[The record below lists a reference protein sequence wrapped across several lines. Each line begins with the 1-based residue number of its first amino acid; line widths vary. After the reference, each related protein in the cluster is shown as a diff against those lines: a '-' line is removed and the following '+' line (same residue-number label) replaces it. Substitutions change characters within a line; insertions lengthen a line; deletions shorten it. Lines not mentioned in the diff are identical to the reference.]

1 MRQGRRALGR
11 IGGVVWPLA
20 LLVAFAGVFHG
31 GPATSDGGRP
41 DADCEST
48 PTADIALLERCL
60 AHDSRNVRVMHDL
73 AGAFEATGR
82 VDEAEALYR
91 RTLSIDPQDGESRL
105 RLAAFL
111 LRRGRVDDARVEARR
126 ALEVRPHSPA
136 ATHIT
141 AEASGRV
148 AVGIPR

>member
-1 MRQGRRALGR
+1 
-11 IGGVVWPLA
+11 VWPLA

-31 GPATSDGGRP
+31 GSPTPVVGRS
-41 DADCEST
+41 DADCESA

-60 AHDSRNVRVMHDL
+60 AHDSRNVRVMQDL

-82 VDEAEALYR
+82 IDEAEALYR
-91 RTLSIDPQDGESRL
+91 RALSIDPQDGESRL
-105 RLAAFL
+105 RLATFL
-111 LRRGRVDDARVEARR
+111 LKRGRVDDARIEARR

-141 AEASGRV
+141 AEAGGRV
-148 AVGIPR
+148 AEGIQR